1 MSDLLVYPNQTAI
14 NALTPKIGD
23 MVLRDSDSSVLLWT
37 GSVWRE
43 FKPNAFPPLSNDQSV
58 SFDGTDEYLSIPD
71 NLTKNAWDGQDWTFS
86 MFIKPDASEIDPADT
101 SIRVFLSGN
110 GSSPYIAFRAGVFR
124 YINAGGS
131 GRNGPNLTNDW
142 FHLMITNDSSTGSS
156 ATSASLYINGNFIDN
171 TRIWQSAQGMRNVG
185 RWYPTHATGLPSA
198 SIVDEISIF
207 DSVKQPSDLQN
218 NGVPSD
224 LRPHNPLIWY
234 RCGDDSGDTTQ
245 IVKNKGNG
253 GSSLD
258 GTLHNTPSYT
268 PDVP

>member
-1 MSDLLVYPNQTAI
+1 MSDLLIYPDQTAI

-37 GSVWRE
+37 GSIWKE
-43 FKPNAFPPLSNDQSV
+43 FKPNAFPPLINNQSV
-58 SFDGTDEYLSIPD
+58 SLDGTNEYLSIPD
-71 NLTKNAWDGQDWTFS
+71 NLTKSLWDTQDWTFS

-101 SIRVFLSGN
+101 SIRVFLSGTA
-110 GSSPYIAFRAGVFR
+110 SSPYIGFRAGVFR

-131 GRNGPNLTNDW
+131 GANGPTLTNDW
-142 FHLMITNDSSTGSS
+142 FHVMITNDSSTGSS
-156 ATSASLYINGNFIDN
+156 ATSASLYINGSFIGN
-171 TRIWQSAQGMRNVG
+171 TRIWQSAQGIRNVG
-185 RWYPTHATGLPSA
+185 RWYSGLHSA

-218 NGVPSD
+218 NGVPSN
-224 LRPHNPLIWY
+224 LKPHNPLIWY

-258 GTLHNTPSYT
+258 GALYNTPPYT